1 MSGQPWTATRTLV
14 EIYGDHS
21 FQTSDNPEDGIYKKL
36 PQRLASLLG
45 ELADPETGLIERVQ
59 HQALADDLG
68 TDRFTVSAIL
78 RDFKQNQFISL
89 GYRRIQILQGEA
101 MRELV

>member
-36 PQRLASLLG
+36 PQRLASLLW

-68 TDRFTVSAIL
+68 TDRETVCAISSRINSSAWVIVASRFSRVKL
-78 RDFKQNQFISL
+78 
-89 GYRRIQILQGEA
+89 
-101 MRELV
+101 